1 VRPAIQYVT
10 SADGTTL
17 AYRVEGE
24 GPTLL
29 HLRPGGTHLELD
41 REVLSYRSQIEV
53 LRRHFRVVMYDV
65 RGNGLSQRGPVEH
78 SLVSWVQDAEAVVQ
92 RLGDEPIAI
101 MAMGGSAV
109 TAVAYAHRRPER
121 VSRLI
126 LWNPLLSPRDAS
138 PELQSLSG
146 LIRTN
151 WDMYTEMLAD
161 ALYGWADPGTA
172 RIRAAAIRASST
184 PEEALA
190 IQAAQ
195 ATIDVNG
202 LLPDLRMP
210 TLVLLSHEAVLAMGD
225 GARRAAA
232 TLPNVELAAIP
243 GKYIATDFRKPEV
256 QEPIARFLGIPLER
270 AADAPEAGHELVAIL
285 FADIVDSTALTE
297 RVGDAAFRIRAADLD
312 LRLRASVRAHG
323 GMPIDGRLLGD
334 GVLAVFRSGRDAI
347 DAARACHTDAGAID
361 LALHVGVHAG
371 DVIRAGDDVH
381 GGAVNLAARVAALAA
396 AGETLVTDTLRGLAR
411 TSAGVVFAE
420 RGVHQL
426 KGIDEPQRLFAV
438 R

>member
-1 VRPAIQYVT
+1 
-10 SADGTTL
+10 
-17 AYRVEGE
+17 
-24 GPTLL
+24 
-29 HLRPGGTHLELD
+29 
-41 REVLSYRSQIEV
+41 
-53 LRRHFRVVMYDV
+53 
-65 RGNGLSQRGPVEH
+65 
-78 SLVSWVQDAEAVVQ
+78 
-92 RLGDEPIAI
+92 
-101 MAMGGSAV
+101 
-109 TAVAYAHRRPER
+109 
-121 VSRLI
+121 
-126 LWNPLLSPRDAS
+126 
-138 PELQSLSG
+138 
-146 LIRTN
+146 
-151 WDMYTEMLAD
+151 
-161 ALYGWADPGTA
+161 
-172 RIRAAAIRASST
+172 
-184 PEEALA
+184 
-190 IQAAQ
+190 
-195 ATIDVNG
+195 
-202 LLPDLRMP
+202 MP